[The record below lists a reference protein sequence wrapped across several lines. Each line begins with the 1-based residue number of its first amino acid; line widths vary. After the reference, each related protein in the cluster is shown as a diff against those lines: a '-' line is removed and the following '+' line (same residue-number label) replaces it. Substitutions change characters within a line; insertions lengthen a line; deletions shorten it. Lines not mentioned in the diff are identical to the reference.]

1 MLRGAVYFRAF
12 LSVLL
17 VFVYYSMFSESEES
31 MQNQRRLILY
41 LLSMCLWS
49 AGFSSGSAHCD
60 TGRNTSGDK
69 NADRKRVQLAH
80 IRRVVV
86 IPPFFGTDTILRATP
101 PPGAAPPHTDANEP
115 EPPPKANDARPLAL
129 GDPRNPIDP
138 KLTRYAEQ
146 LRKLQDA
153 ARAYLPQRLAKRAGF
168 EVVPPD
174 ETANALRA
182 LGLTPEKMFMD
193 DGRVKNTHFPLP
205 LPDAI
210 RKVSEALRA
219 DAVVLG
225 VLDEPRRAN
234 GKYMYDPLYGFSYE
248 PGFAE
253 AHAGFYLMLP
263 EGTEA
268 LHGYMRVRNPTS
280 REGRREFV
288 LADWADAQDLMIEN
302 LMDEWTYYTPK
313 KP

>member
-1 MLRGAVYFRAF
+1 MG
-12 LSVLL
+12 
-17 VFVYYSMFSESEES
+17 
-31 MQNQRRLILY
+31 QKP
-41 LLSMCLWS
+41 
-49 AGFSSGSAHCD
+49 G
-60 TGRNTSGDK
+60 GDR
-69 NADRKRVQLAH
+69 NADSKRVQLAH

-86 IPPFFGTDTILRATP
+86 IPPFFGTDTIARAAP
-101 PPGAAPPHTDANEP
+101 PPGATLPQTDTKEP
-115 EPPPKANDARPLAL
+115 EPRPRANNARALAS

-168 EVVPPD
+168 DVVPPE
-174 ETANALRA
+174 ETANALRT
-182 LGLTPEKMFMD
+182 LGLTPQQMFMD
-193 DGRVKNTHFPLP
+193 EGRVKNTKFPLP

-210 RKVSEALRA
+210 RKVSEALHA

-225 VLDEPRRAN
+225 VLDEPRRAS

-263 EGTEA
+263 EGTEG

-288 LADWADAQDLMIEN
+288 LADWSDAQDLMIEN